1 MAFVRAVS
9 RRMPKGNICMVF
21 PYHVSFEGLEKNI
34 ICRDDE
40 DCDILVK
47 TLAIC
52 ARRKNVI
59 IIIYAVVSNHAHVAV
74 LAKTYEDAD
83 AFAKEV
89 KRTYSLLFR
98 KKYGEAKSLKDT
110 TVVVQ
115 ILDTDWYLRNT
126 LAYVPRNAY
135 DNGADTLIDYK
146 WTGFRA
152 CFRKGAPTN
161 VRHKVSEMT
170 FREWRAIMHTGDN
183 LSDVPWMLNANNEL
197 EPDSFCD
204 FKYLEDSFNGDQSFF
219 YKYIGIVN
227 TSEMNQKLVVSPRK
241 MKTDSEFLKELNEL
255 SERWYSTDARGLPE
269 SKKARLL
276 PYVFRT
282 MKTSIPQVARAI
294 GMSRDEI
301 RRLLIN

>member
-1 MAFVRAVS
+1 MAFVRPVS
-9 RRMPKGNICMVF
+9 RIMPKGNICMVF

-34 ICRDDE
+34 ICRDEE

-47 TLAIC
+47 TLAVC

-74 LAKTYEDAD
+74 LAKIYEDAD

-89 KRTYSLLFR
+89 KRTYSMLFR

-110 TVVVQ
+110 TVNVQ
-115 ILDTDWYLRNT
+115 VLDTEWYLRNA

-135 DNGADTLIDYK
+135 DNGADSLFDYK

-152 CFRKGAPTN
+152 CFRKGNPTN
-161 VRHKVSEMT
+161 ARHKVSEMT
-170 FREWRAIMHTGDN
+170 FREWRAIMHTGDD
-183 LSDVPWMLNANNEL
+183 LSDTTWELNSDNEL
-197 EPDSFCD
+197 EPDSFRD
-204 FKYLEDSFNGDQSFF
+204 YKYLEDSFNGYQSFF
-219 YKYIGIVN
+219 YKCIGIVN

-241 MKTDSEFLKELNEL
+241 MKTDSELMKELNDL
-255 SERWYSTDARGLPE
+255 SERWYSVDARNLPE

-282 MKTSIPQVARAI
+282 MKTSIPQVARAM
-294 GMSRDEI
+294 GLSRDEI
-301 RRLLIN
+301 RRLL

>member
-89 KRTYSLLFR
+89 KRTYSLLFP
-98 KKYGEAKSLKDT
+98 
-110 TVVVQ
+110 Q
-115 ILDTDWYLRNT
+115 
-126 LAYVPRNAY
+126 
-135 DNGADTLIDYK
+135 
-146 WTGFRA
+146 
-152 CFRKGAPTN
+152 
-161 VRHKVSEMT
+161 
-170 FREWRAIMHTGDN
+170 
-183 LSDVPWMLNANNEL
+183 
-197 EPDSFCD
+197 
-204 FKYLEDSFNGDQSFF
+204 
-219 YKYIGIVN
+219 
-227 TSEMNQKLVVSPRK
+227 
-241 MKTDSEFLKELNEL
+241 
-255 SERWYSTDARGLPE
+255 ER
-269 SKKARLL
+269 
-276 PYVFRT
+276 
-282 MKTSIPQVARAI
+282 
-294 GMSRDEI
+294 
-301 RRLLIN
+301 

>member
-1 MAFVRAVS
+1 MAFVRPVS
-9 RRMPKGNICMVF
+9 RIMPKGNICMVF

-34 ICRDDE
+34 ICRDEE

-47 TLAIC
+47 TLAVC
-52 ARRKNVI
+52 ARRKNVV

-89 KRTYSLLFR
+89 KRTYSMLFR

-110 TVVVQ
+110 TVNVQ
-115 ILDTDWYLRNT
+115 VLDTEWYLRNA

-135 DNGADTLIDYK
+135 DNGADSLFDYK

-152 CFRKGAPTN
+152 CFRKGSPSNA
-161 VRHKVSEMT
+161 RHKVSKMT
-170 FREWRAIMHTGDN
+170 FREWRAIMHTGDD
-183 LSDVPWMLNANNEL
+183 LSDTTWELNSDNEL

-204 FKYLEDSFNGDQSFF
+204 SKYLEDSFNGDQSFF
-219 YKYIGIVN
+219 YKCIGIVN

-241 MKTDSEFLKELNEL
+241 MKTDSEFLKELNDL
-255 SERWYSTDARGLPE
+255 SERWYSANARDLPE
-269 SKKARLL
+269 SKKSRLL

-282 MKTSIPQVARAI
+282 MKTSIPQVARAM
-294 GMSRDEI
+294 GLSRDEI
-301 RRLLIN
+301 RRLL

>member
-1 MAFVRAVS
+1 MMAFVRPVS
-9 RRMPKGNICMVF
+9 RKMPKGDISMVF

-47 TLAIC
+47 TLAVC
-52 ARRKNVI
+52 ARRKNVV

-89 KRTYSLLFR
+89 KRTYSMLFR

-110 TVVVQ
+110 TVNVQ
-115 ILDTDWYLRNT
+115 ILDTEWYLRNA

-135 DNGADTLIDYK
+135 DNGADSLFDYK

-152 CFRKGAPTN
+152 CFRKGNPTN
-161 VRHKVSEMT
+161 ARHKVSEMT
-170 FREWRAIMHTGDN
+170 FREWRAIMHTGDD
-183 LSDVPWMLNANNEL
+183 LSDTTWELNSDNEL

-204 FKYLEDSFNGDQSFF
+204 YKYLEDSFNGDQSFF
-219 YKYIGIVN
+219 YKCIGIVN
-227 TSEMNQKLVVSPRK
+227 ISEMNQKLVVSPRK
-241 MKTDSEFLKELNEL
+241 MKTDSEFLKELNDL
-255 SERWYSTDARGLPE
+255 SERWYSVDARNLPE

-282 MKTSIPQVARAI
+282 MKTSIPQVARAM

-301 RRLLIN
+301 QRLL